1 MQKRFTIILMT
12 AVFVLSAF
20 SVFGWSIGVRGDV
33 PSASLP
39 YALKTNAEAVNIFA
53 AADTAAA
60 TLGQVDKDV
69 LLYPVEITGNWYKI
83 KRSDGNFGYVSGQY
97 VDKTTGTG
105 SISAAGADLR
115 AGAGETYASL
125 GTWESGTAVTLI
137 GREGNWLEVT
147 LSDGAHGYMLNTE
160 ITTPEEEYPIFSAA
174 SADAVASLDDYTEK
188 AAVIGSDTTNIRS
201 GPGTSYSIVTTL
213 SPGTA
218 ITIIG
223 ESGDWYQ
230 IRMAN
235 GATGYVANWLVEIT
249 ATEGSLA
256 GLTIVVDP
264 GHGSYKS
271 STSTTLDSGAVGPN
285 GLKEKDVNLA
295 IALALR
301 DYLAAQGATVIMTR
315 ESDVGVLTLT
325 DRANVANNA
334 NADYFIS
341 IHCNSYNAGSTGVE
355 TWYSKFGDTTLND
368 ERKAMATAIQAQLYT
383 SLNITNRGIKCNET
397 ETSDFTVIKKTTM
410 PAVLVESA
418 FISNPVEEAL
428 LKTPAF
434 QNKVAQSIC
443 QGMVNHVANYYQGF
457 SDVRTHWARESIE
470 YAVEAGLFN
479 GVSAN
484 TFCPSQNMSRG
495 MLVTV
500 LYRMAGEPA
509 VSASSSFTDVDA
521 AAYYADA
528 VAWAS
533 ENGVVEGMGN
543 GIFAP
548 NNSITRQDLVTMFSR
563 YAQVAGLT
571 LPETITDSIS
581 KYSDYADIGAWALEA
596 VEWAYKGG
604 LINGRT
610 DTTLVPTGTATRAEV
625 AVICQRFLEN
635 VVK

>member
-1 MQKRFTIILMT
+1 MRKRFTIILMT
-12 AVFVLSAF
+12 TVFIVTLF
-20 SVFGWSIGVRGDV
+20 SIFGVNIGVRGDV

-39 YALKTNAEAVNIFA
+39 YALKTNAETVDIYA
-53 AADTAAA
+53 ASDTAAA

-69 LLYPVEITGNWYKI
+69 LLYPVEITGDWYKI
-83 KRSDGNFGYVSGQY
+83 KLSDSNFGYVSGQY
-97 VDKTTGTG
+97 VDKTTEAG
-105 SISAAGADLR
+105 SISAGGADLR
-115 AGAGETYASL
+115 TGAGEAYASL

-137 GREGNWLEVT
+137 GREGHWLEVT
-147 LSDGAHGYMLNTE
+147 LSDGTHGYLSETE
-160 ITTPEEEYPIFSAA
+160 VTAPEETVPVLSAV
-174 SADAVASLDDYTEK
+174 SADSVASLDDYTEK

-213 SPGTA
+213 SPGTV

-230 IRMAN
+230 IRMAS
-235 GATGYVANWLVEIT
+235 GATGYVANWLVKIT

-271 STSTTLDSGAVGPN
+271 SDSTALDSGAVGPN

-315 ESDVGVLTLT
+315 ESDVGVLSLT

-341 IHCNSYNAGSTGVE
+341 VHCNSYSSTSTGTS
-355 TWYSKFGDTTLND
+355 TWYSTYGADECLNA
-368 ERKAMATAIQAQLYT
+368 ERKAMGAEVQACLVAN
-383 SLNITNRGIKCNET
+383 LGIPNYGLREG
-397 ETSDFTVIKKTTM
+397 DFTVINRTTM

-428 LKTPAF
+428 LKTSVF
-434 QNKVAQSIC
+434 QKKVAQSIC

-457 SDVRTHWARESIE
+457 RDVRTHWARESIE
-470 YAVEAGLFN
+470 YVAEAGLFN
-479 GVSAN
+479 GVSAT

-500 LYRMAGEPA
+500 LYRMAGLPA
-509 VSASSSFTDVDA
+509 VNASSNFTDVDA

-571 LPETITDSIS
+571 LPETITDSLS

-625 AVICQRFLEN
+625 AVICQRFLESA
-635 VVK
+635 VK